1 MTHPSIIT
9 ACFNGKRY
17 NWRSTFSCFVYL
29 QDFLFSFYS
38 FRIFGILSF
47 YKVQGKS
54 SSHQRPRP
62 HVSVFVWKRR
72 FFFSGLAIRW
82 KRSHISKTLS
92 RVEIFENA
100 GFSFIYGRS
109 KREVLENDDV
119 INHMTLRITHAL
131 WGMLS
136 YFYRFSVF
144 VWTGENHSN
153 TLHMDAFSKIF
164 GYLWMGPKWIIMLWS
179 LSHYTA
185 VISFCTVGFL
195 KFA

>member
-62 HVSVFVWKRR
+62 HIPVFVWKRR

-119 INHMTLRITHAL
+119 INHMLPLLR
-131 WGMLS
+131 MLREGCCRIS
-136 YFYRFSVF
+136 IV
-144 VWTGENHSN
+144 
-153 TLHMDAFSKIF
+153 LAFSYERAKTIRIRYIWTRF
-164 GYLWMGPKWIIMLWS
+164 QKYSDTCGWG
-179 LSHYTA
+179 LSE
-185 VISFCTVGFL
+185 
-195 KFA
+195 